1 MGGGQFER
9 KLVGQH
15 GKNCGDIEGQ
25 IGVGGGG
32 KEVGGKIEGGGG
44 DMKLLTSL
52 ISQL

>member
-9 KLVGQH
+9 KLLGQH

-32 KEVGGKIEGGGG
+32 EGGKIEGGGG

>member
-9 KLVGQH
+9 KLLGQH

-32 KEVGGKIEGGGG
+32 GKEVKLKEGGG